1 MIQYGALIHS
11 GCIQDFG
18 SKQEQSTAK
27 VCRSEKETVSWQ
39 RRWIDVLVIMMI
51 PYREGDTMSDD
62 EKMQLHTAKA
72 SCMYIYS

>member
-1 MIQYGALIHS
+1 MIQYGTLIHS

-39 RRWIDVLVIMMI
+39 RWWIDVLII
-51 PYREGDTMSDD
+51 IIILYREGDTMSDD

-72 SCMYIYS
+72 SYIYS